1 MIIGVLGDTHD
12 CQEEDIVAI
21 VSEEFLPRK
30 VDVIIHTGDIE
41 KKHINPDLFAHL
53 PVVCVLTKKQTPDF
67 DFSFPP
73 PNWIFVR
80 ASYAPDPP
88 EFVGN
93 FTDPLAN
100 KKIKQLIETWERY
113 KIHCRLVPITHNQE
127 SIMAYCGHE
136 RSFDVF
142 NNPQKVADFFNEV
155 NQVYDGVRLATTGH
169 THHQF
174 VYRHD
179 GLIWVNPGSVVYSWN
194 HTKEFAVVYTDNW
207 EVVLGRLSKSEA
219 KISPVTVGIV
229 SDTGNIDDLDV
240 NFWLRLSQEFNKRGV
255 SKVICCGDFRPQDIG
270 RPEFENFDVYYYLLA
285 FYQDNNFKPNNWHLL
300 SPTNPL
306 VEIGGHRF
314 YVQHEIGL
322 EYADFS
328 EIESNCAFK
337 TIVNKYKHLDFIVA
351 GLVPGTIF
359 QETQKYAFINPGDAR
374 SHRCFA
380 TICLPRLEYTV
391 STIS

>member
-1 MIIGVLGDTHD
+1 MIIGILGDTHD
-12 CQEEDIVAI
+12 CSDADIVSI
-21 VSEEFLPRK
+21 VNEEFLPRK

-41 KKHINPDLFAHL
+41 KQHLKPELFAHL
-53 PVVCVLTKKQTPDF
+53 PVVCVLTKAQTLDP

-88 EFVGN
+88 EFIGN
-93 FTDPLAN
+93 FSDPLAN
-100 KKIKQLIETWERY
+100 EKIAQLIELWERY
-113 KIHCRLVPITHNQE
+113 KIHCRLVPISLKKE
-127 SIMAYCGHE
+127 SVMAYCGHE

-142 NNPQKVADFFNEV
+142 HNPQKVADFFSEV

-179 GLIWVNPGSVVYSWN
+179 NITWVNPGSVIYSWS
-194 HTKEFAVVYTDNW
+194 HTKEFAVVYTNNW

-229 SDTGNIDDLDV
+229 SDTGNVDDLDSG
-240 NFWLRLSQEFNKRGV
+240 FWSRLSGEFDKRGV

-270 RPEFENFDVYYYLLA
+270 RPEFSHFEVYYYLLSG
-285 FYQDNNFKPNNWHLL
+285 YSDNNYKPNNWHLL
-300 SPTNPL
+300 SPHDPL

-314 YVQHEIGL
+314 YVQHEIGP
-322 EYADFS
+322 EYANFS
-328 EIESNCAFK
+328 EIESNRAFK
-337 TIVNKYKHLDFIVA
+337 GMVHKYQHLDFIVA

-359 QETQKYAFINPGDAR
+359 QETDSYAFINPGNAR
-374 SHRCFA
+374 NHRCFA

-391 STIS
+391 STIT